1 MSIGLLPNFFFIGSP
16 EAQAFREAR
25 VRFLL
30 PASYLSAAPHAD
42 CLLYTSQY
50 GFGKITEGTIYPIL
64 LRLEKN
70 GMIRATYRQSD
81 VGPKRKYYSLTED
94 GETEFQSFLTSY
106 RELSAAVAALLADV
120 KGGND
125 HE

>member
-1 MSIGLLPNFFFIGSP
+1 
-16 EAQAFREAR
+16 
-25 VRFLL
+25 
-30 PASYLSAAPHAD
+30 
-42 CLLYTSQY
+42 
-50 GFGKITEGTIYPIL
+50 
-64 LRLEKN
+64 
-70 GMIRATYRQSD
+70 MIRATYRQSD

-106 RELSAAVAALLADV
+106 RELSSAVAALLADV

>member
-1 MSIGLLPNFFFIGSP
+1 
-16 EAQAFREAR
+16 
-25 VRFLL
+25 
-30 PASYLSAAPHAD
+30 
-42 CLLYTSQY
+42 
-50 GFGKITEGTIYPIL
+50 
-64 LRLEKN
+64 
-70 GMIRATYRQSD
+70 MIRATYRQSD

-125 HE
+125 DE